1 MDSTAKWM
9 TEMIIVN
16 WNLGTTPPPKE
27 QKKTNS

>member
-16 WNLGTTPPPKE
+16 WNLGTTPPKE